1 MSLGRLCSNA
11 AQSGGRTIVNV
22 ADVVSVLQSRLTEI
36 YEFQNSILYKPLNF
50 KIPEPN
56 APVFKPISIRTY
68 KNLPL
73 YWENHLP
80 PFPSEHTFRGTEML
94 FTPDP
99 YYLRVVKKRTAQSRQ
114 VEENLKRL
122 VPLKELPSKIK
133 KLVKSDIPFVPRR
146 DLTLINYTNQYIK
159 GQKREIDDECDDED
173 VLMDETI

>member
-1 MSLGRLCSNA
+1 MSLGKACSNA
-11 AQSGGRTIVNV
+11 ALSGGRTIVNL
-22 ADVVSVLQSRLTEI
+22 ADVASVLQFSPTEY
-36 YEFQNSILYKPLNF
+36 YEFQTCILVKPQTF
-50 KIPEPN
+50 KIQEPN

-99 YYLRVVKKRTAQSRQ
+99 YYLRVVKKRTSQSRQ

-122 VPLKELPSKIK
+122 VPLKELPLKIK
-133 KLVKSDIPFVPRR
+133 KLVKDIPFVPRR

-159 GQKREIDDECDDED
+159 GQKREIDDELDDED
-173 VLMDETI
+173 GLMDET